1 MTTLAPVPGQGI
13 GPEDEGDDGSGHH
26 DDVVAVPDRPAPS
39 SAGSRPATGTVKLT
53 GHWPNSGPTD
63 TARLTGHRLNTATT
77 VTVDLTRRGP
87 KPPVSDPAALASWVF
102 GLALSLL
109 SEGTAEPAVVAE
121 VLAEAAGRS
130 RAIEGAYGRAVALLS
145 EFPGDPLV
153 HLTVDVLAKALLRS
167 RRPSRAAEEA

>member
-1 MTTLAPVPGQGI
+1 MTTLAPLPGQGI
-13 GPEDEGDDGSGHH
+13 GPDGGGDGGSGHH
-26 DDVVAVPDRPAPS
+26 DVVALPDPPAAS
-39 SAGSRPATGTVKLT
+39 SAERRPATDTVNLT
-53 GHWPNSGPTD
+53 GHRPSMGPTD
-63 TARLTGHRLNTATT
+63 TNGLRGHRLNAATT
-77 VTVDLTRRGP
+77 VTVDLTGHRT
-87 KPPVSDPAALASWVF
+87 KPPGSDPAAVASWVF

-109 SEGTAEPAVVAE
+109 SEGAAERVVMAE